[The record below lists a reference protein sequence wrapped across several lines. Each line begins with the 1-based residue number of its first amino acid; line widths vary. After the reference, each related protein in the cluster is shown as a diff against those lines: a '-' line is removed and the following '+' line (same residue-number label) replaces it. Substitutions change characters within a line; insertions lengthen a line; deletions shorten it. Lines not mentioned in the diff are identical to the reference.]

1 VRTATRGREDA
12 GLKAAIGLRA
22 HSGWA
27 AAVTVAGSR
36 SAIEVL
42 DRRRIELG
50 DPSASGP
57 KQPYHEAEGQPL
69 PAARRIIDRYAED
82 AARRAKAAFASLA
95 SDLDGKGYEVFRCGL
110 LMSSSRALPELPS
123 ILASH
128 ALIHSADGEL
138 FRDALARAASREG
151 WTIVK
156 IAEKELSAN
165 AAAALRAPASEL
177 QNRVQIAGKSLGP
190 PWTQDQKLATLA
202 AWVVLAA
209 SSKF

>member
-1 VRTATRGREDA
+1 M
-12 GLKAAIGLRA
+12 KAALGLRA

-27 AAVTVAGSR
+27 AAVTVTGSR
-36 SAIEVL
+36 KEIAVV

-50 DPSASGP
+50 DPSVSAP

-82 AARRAKAAFASLA
+82 AARRARDAFASLA
-95 SDLDGKGYEVFRCGL
+95 SDLDKKGYEVSRCGL
-110 LMSSSRALPELPS
+110 LISSGRALPELAS

-138 FRDALARAASREG
+138 FRDALAQAASREG
-151 WTIVK
+151 WTTVK
-156 IAEKELSAN
+156 IAEKELSAK
-165 AAAALRAPASEL
+165 AAAAIRTPASEL
-177 QNRVQIAGKSLGP
+177 QTRVQTAGKYLGP

-202 AWVVLAA
+202 AWVALAVR